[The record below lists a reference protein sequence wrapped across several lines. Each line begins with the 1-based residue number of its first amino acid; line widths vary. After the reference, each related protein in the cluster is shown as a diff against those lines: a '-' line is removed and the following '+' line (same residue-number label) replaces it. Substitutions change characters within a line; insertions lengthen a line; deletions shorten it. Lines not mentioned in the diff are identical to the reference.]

1 VALCNRLHGLLAP
14 VLAFIFYVIRDQ
26 GLGKDEQNRRTPY
39 YLTVEHRQMVCILPK
54 GNEAIGF
61 NFAVLHPYLVLTKN
75 VYIDS
80 IKKQFFCQE
89 MAAKPTE
96 GFPFF
101 R

>member
-1 VALCNRLHGLLAP
+1 
-14 VLAFIFYVIRDQ
+14 
-26 GLGKDEQNRRTPY
+26 
-39 YLTVEHRQMVCILPK
+39 MVCILPK